1 MIIFSIACSF
11 GLWIAINLNNQ
22 FQTVVGIQVKIEHL
36 DEDQAI
42 AVPLPSTVYVKIQG
56 TGWQVLSTSISPSLI
71 FTIDFYNFHKRGMIT
86 TSKELKE
93 HSNLPIGIEIIKAFP
108 EKIELQLEEKI
119 TRSIPIRPIL
129 EINYREGFG
138 MVGNYTVE
146 PESVT
151 LTGAR
156 SLVNTFK
163 EWKTTPIRL
172 TDVNT
177 PVSVAGGLED
187 SLHFE
192 IERSSNS
199 ARIQFD
205 VQPIAERTIEEIP
218 IEIIQ
223 VPNNKHIVLIPPK
236 ISIIIRSGVNS
247 IAGLT
252 EKDFHVFVDYRTILL
267 DTSGTIRP
275 TVNGPDKVKIVLQRP
290 ELIQYVIRK

>member
-1 MIIFSIACSF
+1 LIIFSIVCSF

-22 FQTVVGIQVKIEHL
+22 FQTVVGVQVKIEHL
-36 DEDQAI
+36 GEDQAI
-42 AVPLPSTVYVKIQG
+42 AVPLPSSVYVKIKG
-56 TGWQVLSTSISPSLI
+56 TGWQILSASLSPSLI
-71 FTIDFYNFHKRGMIT
+71 FTIDFYDFHKRGMIT

-119 TRSIPIRPIL
+119 SRSIPIRPIL

-138 MVGNYTVE
+138 MVGNFTVE

-151 LTGAR
+151 LIGAR

-163 EWKTTPIRL
+163 EWRTTPIRL

-177 PVSVAGGLED
+177 PVSITGGLTD

-192 IERSSNS
+192 IERSTSS
-199 ARIQFD
+199 ARIHFD
-205 VQPIAERTIEEIP
+205 VQPIAERTIRDIP
-218 IEIIQ
+218 VEIIQ
-223 VPNNKHIVLIPPK
+223 VPENKHVVLIPPK
-236 ISIIIRSGVNS
+236 ISIIIRSGVNN

-252 EKDFHVFVDYRTILL
+252 EKDFHISVDYRSILL
-267 DTSGTIRP
+267 DTSGSVRP
-275 TVNGPDKVKIVLQRP
+275 AVTGPVNVKIVQQDP
-290 ELIQYVIRK
+290 ESIQYVVRK

>member
-1 MIIFSIACSF
+1 M
-11 GLWIAINLNNQ
+11 
-22 FQTVVGIQVKIEHL
+22 VGIQVKIEHL

-163 EWKTTPIRL
+163 EWKTTPIHL
-172 TDVNT
+172 SDVNT
-177 PVSVAGGLED
+177 PVSVTGGLED